1 MVLRYLERG
10 WFGKLITRKAL
21 AAGLMF
27 NLDSRQ
33 RNNFLP
39 KAKPF

>member
-1 MVLRYLERG
+1 
-10 WFGKLITRKAL
+10 
-21 AAGLMF
+21 LMF

-39 KAKPF
+39 KAKPFWNKP

>member
-1 MVLRYLERG
+1 MVLKYRG
-10 WFGKLITRKAL
+10 WFGKPITRKVLVASSI
-21 AAGLMF
+21 F
-27 NLDSRQ
+27 ILDSRQ